1 MRADRVLGDVQ
12 PRGDLVGAEMLVEQ
26 EEYLDLACGELLRNL
41 VGDATHTATF
51 ADAIE
56 EPAGD
61 RPGECRLAVRDAA
74 EEEGNALGRLALQE
88 VAGGPGADRLEQ
100 VLVST

>member
-12 PRGDLVGAEMLVEQ
+12 PRCDLVGAEMLVEQ

-56 EPAGD
+56 
-61 RPGECRLAVRDAA
+61 
-74 EEEGNALGRLALQE
+74 
-88 VAGGPGADRLEQ
+88 
-100 VLVST
+100 